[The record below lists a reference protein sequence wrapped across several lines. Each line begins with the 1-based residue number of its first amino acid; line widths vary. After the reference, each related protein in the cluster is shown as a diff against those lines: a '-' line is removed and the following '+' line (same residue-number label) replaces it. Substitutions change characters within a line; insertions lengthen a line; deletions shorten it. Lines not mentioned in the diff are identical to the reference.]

1 VSVAEQTLE
10 IAGLRTTVVGAQ
22 SAVLTVILLHGYAM
36 TPADLAPFAH
46 SLRLPARFV
55 LPRGPVAA
63 ADGKAAWWPIDEE
76 RRSTQIAAGPRD
88 LSNEY
93 PPGLPGARERLGQLI
108 RELPEPSEGGVVL
121 GGFSQGGMLSMD
133 FALRGDSSIQGL
145 ALWSASRLALEDWLP
160 HRQRLR
166 DLPVTVSH
174 GRSDPDLAFEA
185 GEALRD
191 FCTDSEA
198 RVEWTPFEGAHE
210 IPFVV
215 WRTFR
220 KFLFPL
226 TTPQQN
232 RSISYAD

>member
-1 VSVAEQTLE
+1 VSEAEQTVEL
-10 IAGLRTTVVGAQ
+10 AGLRTTVVGAQ
-22 SAVLTVILLHGYAM
+22 SAVLTVVLLHGYAM

-55 LPRGPVAA
+55 LPRGPIAVA
-63 ADGKAAWWPIDEE
+63 DDKAAWWPIDEE
-76 RRSTQIAAGPRD
+76 RRSAQIEAGPRD
-88 LSNEY
+88 LFNEY
-93 PPGLPGARERLGQLI
+93 PPGLAAARERLGLLI
-108 RELPEPSEGGVVL
+108 RELAEPSAGVVL

-133 FALRGDSSIQGL
+133 FALRGDSPIDGL
-145 ALWSASRLALEDWLP
+145 ALWSASRLALEDWKP
-160 HRQRLR
+160 HQQRLR
-166 DLPVTVSH
+166 GLPVAVSH

-191 FCTDSEA
+191 FCTESEA
-198 RVEWTPFEGAHE
+198 RVEWAPFDGAHE

-220 KFLFPL
+220 KFLSPL